1 MIKKVNIFAKMIN
14 YFLFIFLILNS
25 PNVFSNNSTSLSFKG
40 NLIDTP
46 PCDIYGTEG
55 INKPVNIQ
63 FSKIAIQRIDGKRF
77 QKNWSLNI
85 DCGANL
91 GSNVSLELNYMGNP
105 VLFDEKALETSRA
118 GIGIRLYN
126 ATDSTVI
133 APNDKKKLTMTNNG
147 RLQIPLYSI
156 PVKIAKPITPIIEGK
171 FTATAT
177 ISINYP

>member
-1 MIKKVNIFAKMIN
+1 M
-14 YFLFIFLILNS
+14 
-25 PNVFSNNSTSLSFKG
+25 
-40 NLIDTP
+40 
-46 PCDIYGTEG
+46 
-55 INKPVNIQ
+55 
-63 FSKIAIQRIDGKRF
+63 
-77 QKNWSLNI
+77 

-147 RLQIPLYSI
+147 KLQIPLYSI
-156 PVKIAKPITPIIEGK
+156 PVKIAKPTTPIIEGK

>member
-1 MIKKVNIFAKMIN
+1 MRK
-14 YFLFIFLILNS
+14 YYLLFIFLMINNHNTFAS
-25 PNVFSNNSTSLSFKG
+25 NSTRLTFKG

-46 PCDIYGTEG
+46 PCDIYGSEG
-55 INKPVNIQ
+55 INKPVSIQ
-63 FSKIAIQRIDGKRF
+63 FGEIAIQRIDGKRF

-91 GSNVSLELNYMGNP
+91 GSNVALELNYIGNP

-126 ATDSTVI
+126 AADSTVI
-133 APNDKKKLTMTNNG
+133 APNDKKNLTMTSNG
-147 RLQIPLYSI
+147 KLQIPLYSI

-171 FTATAT
+171 FISTAT
-177 ISINYP
+177 IAINYP

>member
-1 MIKKVNIFAKMIN
+1 MRK
-14 YFLFIFLILNS
+14 YYLLFIFLMIN
-25 PNVFSNNSTSLSFKG
+25 NHNTFANNSASLSFKG

-63 FSKIAIQRIDGKRF
+63 FGEIAIQRIDGKRF

-91 GSNVSLELNYMGNP
+91 GSNVALELNYMGNP
-105 VLFDEKALETSRA
+105 VLFDDKALETSRA

-147 RLQIPLYSI
+147 KLQIPLYSI

-171 FTATAT
+171 FTAIAT